1 MNQQIARRI
10 RKAEEAAAAR
20 HPANR
25 PVKMMFFP
33 VDGDAV
39 DVARYH
45 QEVDQA
51 VSEGFFVIKIVPLQP
66 EAKA

>member
-1 MNQQIARRI
+1 MSVQIARRI
-10 RKAEEAAAAR
+10 MKAEEAAAAR
-20 HPANR
+20 NPAHR